1 MTENETEGIIQEFQQ
16 CINAETYPCVAARA
30 AMSREHIPCL
40 VADHMACPKDDQKIL
55 QFLYQFV
62 DDFRKAD
69 TLLHSA
75 AIIFKGPEKTTEETY
90 DALLWQRLQALSGLD
105 AANFH
110 YDRRVSSDPS
120 HANFSFSL
128 GEEAFFIIGLHPA
141 SSRRAR
147 QFKYPAM
154 VFNPHAQFEELRK
167 TNRYEK
173 MKNIVRQRD
182 ILYSGS
188 VNPMLADFGKASE
201 VYQYSGGQYDGQWTC
216 PLKVTHAESKNNS
229 SAQ

>member
-1 MTENETEGIIQEFQQ
+1 MTGNETEGIINEFQQ
-16 CINAETYPCVAARA
+16 YINAETYPCVAARA
-30 AMSREHIPCL
+30 AMSRNHIPCL
-40 VADHMACPKDDQKIL
+40 VADHMACPKDDEKIL
-55 QFLYQFV
+55 QFLYHFV
-62 DDFRKAD
+62 DDFRKAN

-75 AIIFKGPEKTTEETY
+75 AIIFKGPEKTTEEIF
-90 DALLWQRLQALSGLD
+90 DALLWQRLQALAELD

-110 YDRRVSSDPS
+110 YDKRVNSDPS
-120 HANFSFSL
+120 HTNFSFSL

-141 SSRRAR
+141 STRLAR
-147 QFKYPAM
+147 QFKYPSM

-173 MKNIVRQRD
+173 MRNIVRQRD

-188 VNPMLADFGKASE
+188 INPMLADFGVASE
-201 VYQYSGGQYDGQWTC
+201 VYQYSGRQYDGKWSC